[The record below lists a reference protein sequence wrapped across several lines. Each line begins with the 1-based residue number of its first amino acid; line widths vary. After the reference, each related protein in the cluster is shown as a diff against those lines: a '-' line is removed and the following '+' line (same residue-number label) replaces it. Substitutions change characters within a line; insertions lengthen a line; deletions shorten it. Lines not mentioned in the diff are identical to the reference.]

1 MKDDSDPFLEE
12 TLPEELSSLNPDIL
26 IVPGYLF
33 FIESIPVPDE
43 LVPDELEEFAEL
55 SLESTAPFPL
65 DQLFWGFF
73 QADGASKMLVYAAH
87 KERLKSNGYT
97 NFEDYTWVIPDFAT
111 LFGAKFPE
119 DTALLLK
126 TADCLSLI
134 HFQKESRQPL
144 NIVCRPLDLEKAED
158 EVLANLQ
165 ELLPEAPSHVE
176 PLAIRMDEI
185 ELDDNNLITFYFKIA
200 EEEYSVYD
208 IGEWT
213 KLRPESPA
221 LWRADIRSSGYK
233 DTERKKRRLS
243 SILARVAGWAAIAM
257 IVLIVAEVILFGGR
271 IWLSGKEKR
280 ILAQEPT
287 VLRIENQISLIEKLD
302 QVATSEMRPIN
313 MLEAMNQVR
322 PSGIYFTETITD
334 VFNQITVKGVA
345 NTVSDFNRY
354 ISKLGNSGSFKLIG
368 DPKYITKRG
377 ETTFSVT
384 LAYDNDDRAEPKTAD
399 TGEAGG
405 EIEI

>member
-1 MKDDSDPFLEE
+1 MKDETEPFLEE
-12 TLPEELSSLNPDIL
+12 PLPEELSPLNPEVL

-43 LVPDELEEFAEL
+43 LVPEELEEFAEL

-73 QADGASKMLVYAAH
+73 QADGSSKILIYAAH
-87 KERLKSNGYT
+87 KERLRSNGYT
-97 NFEDYTWVIPDFAT
+97 DFEDYTWVLPDFAT

-126 TADCLSLI
+126 TTDSLSLL

-144 NIVCRPLDLEKAED
+144 NIVCRPPEKSEEAVVAD
-158 EVLANLQ
+158 LQ

-176 PLAIRMDEI
+176 PLAIQAERI
-185 ELDDNNLITFYFKIA
+185 ELDDNELITFYFKTA

-213 KLRPESPA
+213 KISPESPA
-221 LWRADIRSSGYK
+221 LWRADIRSNGYK
-233 DTERKKRRLS
+233 DAERKKRRLS
-243 SILARVAGWAAIAM
+243 GILARVAGWAAIFI
-257 IVLIVAEVILFGGR
+257 IVLIVAEVVLFGGR
-271 IWLSGKEKR
+271 FWLGGKEKR
-280 ILAQEPT
+280 ILEQEPA

-302 QVATSEMRPIN
+302 QVATNEMRPIN

-322 PSGIYFTETITD
+322 PSGIYFTETSTD
-334 VFNQITVKGVA
+334 ALNQITVEGVA
-345 NTVSDFNRY
+345 NTVTDFNRY
-354 ISKLGNSGSFKLIG
+354 ITKLGNSGSFKLIG
-368 DPKYITKRG
+368 DPKYITRKG

-384 LAYDNDDRAEPKTAD
+384 LTYNNNIPTEPETAN
-399 TGEAGG
+399 TGEPAGD
-405 EIEI
+405 IEI